1 VVDNVYHNYFQP
13 ACKALGL
20 GAVRFHDLRHTF
32 ATLAL
37 SAGEHYMQVSK
48 WLGHS
53 SYVLTLTNL
62 RGLHQRGRHRRTQV
76 RPPGGTDTQKRSA
89 ARPEGPLA
97 AVRSVLEQNTVSESD
112 TAFGKG
118 CPRPG
123 TRKHAQQRWECSK
136 EQRCAHVLCG
146 DQQCCSEADQHC

>member
-1 VVDNVYHNYFQP
+1 VPLAPWLADDLRDYLTTVHPFAGRTKHIPHAPLFPGKRTRAGKAAVAVSDFDWAKPVVVDNLYHNYFQP

-53 SYVLTLTNL
+53 SFVLTLSTYADYI
-62 RGLHQRGRHRRTQV
+62 REDATAAPKFGRPV
-76 RPPGGTDTQKRSA
+76 AA
-89 ARPEGPLA
+89 ARLQTNNVAPL
-97 AVRSVLEQNTVSESD
+97 E
-112 TAFGKG
+112 
-118 CPRPG
+118 
-123 TRKHAQQRWECSK
+123 RKAR
-136 EQRCAHVLCG
+136 
-146 DQQCCSEADQHC
+146 